1 MVSRS
6 HDPQGLGFGGD
17 FWRNPL
23 AEFFGYQSISYFE
36 ISIESERLLTHRLG
50 YLGKVYDVTDFLDG
64 EFGIFGFWKYIAY
77 FYIGNFIDHP
87 GMFERYG

>member
-1 MVSRS
+1 MGEIS
-6 HDPQGLGFGGD
+6 GGTPWQNSLD
-17 FWRNPL
+17 II
-23 AEFFGYQSISYFE
+23 SISYFE